1 MNPFISFLFFLIS
14 LLQMSIQLV
23 IIIQDQELHLL
34 YITFKTL
41 TVIFL
46 WTYFIPRVKLI
57 AQATIAVC

>member
-1 MNPFISFLFFLIS
+1 
-14 LLQMSIQLV
+14 MSIKVV

-34 YITFKTL
+34 YITIKTL
-41 TVIFL
+41 TVLFS